1 MEIILIVFIILTL
14 VNIYEVYKQIIK
26 IKKKKAKLCISF
38 VLLLLTIIMEYNI
51 LGKNELNLWLL
62 LIYVLLNIIYFL
74 YVIIKKE
81 TKEYITNQSIKEA
94 IDFSNSGIIVLKNKN
109 TIKLQNSIMRDL
121 LSKLSIRENYIEEL
135 KNKAKNTMSGDC
147 IIIVDNNVW
156 SFIINKEDLEIVAVN
171 ITEEYELQEK
181 IETQNKEIEKN
192 NKEIIWTIENMEY
205 IEKQKESQE
214 LRSKFHDLLGQSF
227 SMLQQYL
234 NQDNLETRNIE
245 DIKFMIREM
254 FTDMEDKEE
263 AEVNLRN
270 LVEAHKNTGTEINI
284 VGKLPQNKEIAK
296 VFFEIIR
303 EAVTNAIR
311 HADSTKVDVQIKDNL
326 NGIELIIT
334 NNGKKPKDTIIEH
347 QGIKGMR
354 RKVARIK
361 GNLYITTVP
370 NFKIDVKIG

>member
-1 MEIILIVFIILTL
+1 MEIILIVFLILTL

-26 IKKKKAKLCISF
+26 IKKKKAELCISF
-38 VLLLLTIIMEYNI
+38 VLLLLTIVMEYNI

-94 IDFSNSGIIVLKNKN
+94 IDFSNSGILVLKNKN
-109 TIKLQNSIMRDL
+109 TIRLQNSIMRDL
-121 LSKLSIRENYIEEL
+121 LSKLSIRKNYIEEL
-135 KNKAKNTMSGDC
+135 KNKAKNTMSGDR

-263 AEVNLRN
+263 AEVNLKN

>member
-1 MEIILIVFIILTL
+1 MEITLIVFLILTL

-26 IKKKKAKLCISF
+26 IKKKKAELCISF
-38 VLLLLTIIMEYNI
+38 VLLLLTIVMEYNI

-94 IDFSNSGIIVLKNKN
+94 IDFSNSGILVLKNKN
-109 TIKLQNSIMRDL
+109 TIRLQNSIMRDL
-121 LSKLSIRENYIEEL
+121 LSKLSIRKNYIEEL
-135 KNKAKNTMSGDC
+135 KNKAKNTMLGDC

>member
-1 MEIILIVFIILTL
+1 MKIVLIVFLLLTL
-14 VNIYEVYKQIIK
+14 VNIYGIYKQIIK
-26 IKKKKAKLCISF
+26 IKKKKFELCISF
-38 VLLLLTIIMEYNI
+38 VLLILTIVIEYNI
-51 LGKNELNLWLL
+51 LGKSKLNLWLL
-62 LIYVLLNIIYFL
+62 LIYILLNIIYFS
-74 YVIIKKE
+74 YIIAQKE
-81 TKEYITNQSIKEA
+81 IKDYITNQSIKEA
-94 IDFSNSGIIVLKNKN
+94 IDLSNSGILVLKNKN

-121 LSKLSIRENYIEEL
+121 LSKLSIKKNYIEEL
-135 KNKAKNTMSGDC
+135 KDKAQNTISGDYTIVVDNKA
-147 IIIVDNNVW
+147 W
-156 SFIINKEDLEIVAVN
+156 LFIINKEDLEIVAVDIN
-171 ITEEYELQEK
+171 EEYNLQQK
-181 IETQNKEIEKN
+181 IEAQNKEIEKN

-214 LRSKFHDLLGQSF
+214 LKSKFHDLLGQSF

-234 NQDNLETRNIE
+234 NQDNLENKNIE

-254 FTDMEDKEE
+254 FTNMDDKED
-263 AEVNLRN
+263 AEINLKN

-284 VGKLPQNKEIAK
+284 VGKLPKNQEVAR

-311 HADSTKVDVQIKDNL
+311 HADSTKVDVQVKDNL
-326 NGIELIIT
+326 DGIELIIT
-334 NNGKKPKDTIIEH
+334 NNGKNPKDIIIEH

-354 RKVARIK
+354 RKVEKIK

>member
-1 MEIILIVFIILTL
+1 MEIILIVFLILTL

-26 IKKKKAKLCISF
+26 IKKKKAELCISF
-38 VLLLLTIIMEYNI
+38 VLLLLTIVMEYNI

-94 IDFSNSGIIVLKNKN
+94 IDFSNSGILVLKNKN
-109 TIKLQNSIMRDL
+109 TIRLQNSIMRDL
-121 LSKLSIRENYIEEL
+121 LSKLSIRKNYIEEL
-135 KNKAKNTMSGDC
+135 KNKAKNTMLGDC

>member
-1 MEIILIVFIILTL
+1 MEIILIVFLILTL

-26 IKKKKAKLCISF
+26 IKKKKAELCISF
-38 VLLLLTIIMEYNI
+38 VLLLLTIVMEYNI

-94 IDFSNSGIIVLKNKN
+94 IDFSNSGILVLKNKN
-109 TIKLQNSIMRDL
+109 TIRLQNSIMRDL
-121 LSKLSIRENYIEEL
+121 LSKLSIRKNYIEEL
-135 KNKAKNTMSGDC
+135 KNKAKNTMLGDC

-254 FTDMEDKEE
+254 FIDMEDKEE

>member
-1 MEIILIVFIILTL
+1 MEIILIVFLILTL

-94 IDFSNSGIIVLKNKN
+94 IDFSNSGILVLKNKN

-121 LSKLSIRENYIEEL
+121 LSKLSIRENYIE

-263 AEVNLRN
+263 AEVNLKN

>member
-1 MEIILIVFIILTL
+1 MEIILIVFLILTL

-26 IKKKKAKLCISF
+26 IKKKKAELCISF
-38 VLLLLTIIMEYNI
+38 VLLLLTIVMEYNI

-94 IDFSNSGIIVLKNKN
+94 IDFSNSGILVLKNKN
-109 TIKLQNSIMRDL
+109 TIRLQNSIMRDL
-121 LSKLSIRENYIEEL
+121 LSKLSIRKNYIEEL
-135 KNKAKNTMSGDC
+135 KNKAKNTMLGDC
-147 IIIVDNNVW
+147 IIIVDNNIW

>member
-1 MEIILIVFIILTL
+1 MEIILIVFLILTL

-26 IKKKKAKLCISF
+26 IKKKKAELCISF
-38 VLLLLTIIMEYNI
+38 VLLLLTIVMEYNI

-94 IDFSNSGIIVLKNKN
+94 IDFSNSGILVLKNKN
-109 TIKLQNSIMRDL
+109 TIRLQNSIMRDL
-121 LSKLSIRENYIEEL
+121 LSKLSIRKNYIAEL
-135 KNKAKNTMSGDC
+135 KNKAKNTMLGDC

-263 AEVNLRN
+263 AEVNLKN

>member
-1 MEIILIVFIILTL
+1 M
-14 VNIYEVYKQIIK
+14 
-26 IKKKKAKLCISF
+26 
-38 VLLLLTIIMEYNI
+38 
-51 LGKNELNLWLL
+51 
-62 LIYVLLNIIYFL
+62 
-74 YVIIKKE
+74 
-81 TKEYITNQSIKEA
+81 
-94 IDFSNSGIIVLKNKN
+94 
-109 TIKLQNSIMRDL
+109 
-121 LSKLSIRENYIEEL
+121 SKLSIRENYIEEL

>member
-1 MEIILIVFIILTL
+1 MEIILIVFLILTL

-38 VLLLLTIIMEYNI
+38 VLLLLTIVMEYNI

-62 LIYVLLNIIYFL
+62 LIYVLLNIIYFS

-94 IDFSNSGIIVLKNKN
+94 IDFSNSGILVLKNKN

-121 LSKLSIRENYIEEL
+121 LSKLSIRKNYIEEL
-135 KNKAKNTMSGDC
+135 KSKAKNTMSGDC
-147 IIIVDNNVW
+147 IFIVDNNVW
-156 SFIINKEDLEIVAVN
+156 SFIINKADLEIVAVN

-354 RKVARIK
+354 RKIARIK

>member
-1 MEIILIVFIILTL
+1 MKIILTAFL
-14 VNIYEVYKQIIK
+14 FLTLLNIYGMYKQMIK
-26 IKKKKAKLCISF
+26 IKKKKTELLISF
-38 VLLLLTIIMEYNI
+38 VLLLLTIVIEYNI
-51 LGKNELNLWLL
+51 LGKNKLNLWLIL
-62 LIYVLLNIIYFL
+62 LYIFVNTIYFL
-74 YVIIKKE
+74 YIIIKKE
-81 TKEYITNQSIKEA
+81 TKDYITNQSIKEA
-94 IDFSNSGIIVLKNKN
+94 IDLSNSGILVLKNKN
-109 TIKLQNSIMRDL
+109 TIKLQNSIMREL
-121 LSKLSIRENYIEEL
+121 LSKLSIKKNYMEEL
-135 KNKAKNTMSGDC
+135 KNKAKNTISGDYT
-147 IIIVDNNVW
+147 ILVDNNAW
-156 SFIINKEDLEIVAVN
+156 LFIINKEDLEIVAVN
-171 ITEEYELQEK
+171 INEEYKLQQK
-181 IETQNKEIEKN
+181 IETQNKEIEEN

-214 LRSKFHDLLGQSF
+214 LKSKFHDLLGQSF

-234 NQDNLETRNIE
+234 NQDNLESKNIE

-254 FTDMEDKEE
+254 FTDMEDKED

-284 VGKLPQNKEIAK
+284 VGKLPQNKEVAK

-311 HADSTKVDVQIKDNL
+311 HADGTKVDVQVIDNL
-326 NGIELIIT
+326 DGIELIIT

-347 QGIKGMR
+347 QGINGMR
-354 RKVARIK
+354 RKVAKIK

>member
-1 MEIILIVFIILTL
+1 MEIILIVFLILTL

-38 VLLLLTIIMEYNI
+38 VLLLLTIVMEYNI

-94 IDFSNSGIIVLKNKN
+94 IDFSNSGILVLKNKN

-121 LSKLSIRENYIEEL
+121 LSKLSIRKNYIEEL
-135 KNKAKNTMSGDC
+135 KNKAKKTMSGDC

>member
-1 MEIILIVFIILTL
+1 MA
-14 VNIYEVYKQIIK
+14 
-26 IKKKKAKLCISF
+26 AKLCISF

-94 IDFSNSGIIVLKNKN
+94 IDFSNSGILVLKNKN

>member
-1 MEIILIVFIILTL
+1 MKIVLIVFLLLTL
-14 VNIYEVYKQIIK
+14 VNIYGIYKQIIK
-26 IKKKKAKLCISF
+26 IKKQKVELCISF
-38 VLLLLTIIMEYNI
+38 VLLILTIVIEYNI

-62 LIYVLLNIIYFL
+62 LIYILLNIIYFS
-74 YVIIKKE
+74 YIIAQKE
-81 TKEYITNQSIKEA
+81 IKDYITNQSIKEA
-94 IDFSNSGIIVLKNKN
+94 IDLSNSGILVLKNKN

-121 LSKLSIRENYIEEL
+121 LSKLSIKKNYIEEL
-135 KNKAKNTMSGDC
+135 KNKAQNTISGDYT
-147 IIIVDNNVW
+147 IVVDNKAW
-156 SFIINKEDLEIVAVN
+156 LFIINKEDLEIVAVDIN
-171 ITEEYELQEK
+171 EEYNLQQK
-181 IETQNKEIEKN
+181 IETQNREIEEN

-214 LRSKFHDLLGQSF
+214 LKSKFHDLLGQSF

-234 NQDNLETRNIE
+234 NQDNLESKNIE

-254 FTDMEDKEE
+254 FTNMDDEED
-263 AEVNLRN
+263 AEINLKN

-284 VGKLPQNKEIAK
+284 VGKLPKNKEVAK

-326 NGIELIIT
+326 DGIELIIT
-334 NNGKKPKDTIIEH
+334 NNGKKPKDIIIEH

-354 RKVARIK
+354 RRVEKIK

-370 NFKIDVKIG
+370 NFKIEVKIG

>member
-1 MEIILIVFIILTL
+1 MEIILIVFLILTL

-26 IKKKKAKLCISF
+26 IKKKKAELCISF
-38 VLLLLTIIMEYNI
+38 VLLLLTIVMEYNI

-94 IDFSNSGIIVLKNKN
+94 IDFSNSGILVLKNKN
-109 TIKLQNSIMRDL
+109 TIRLQNSIMRDL
-121 LSKLSIRENYIEEL
+121 LSKLSIRKNYIEEL
-135 KNKAKNTMSGDC
+135 KNKAKNTMLGDC

-354 RKVARIK
+354 RKVTRIK